1 MKKINKGKIAKFT
14 IWFIVLALSVAG
26 GFVAMFYGMEVI
38 YRILSKVIGVAL
50 VVALLFAAM
59 MVFFETYLAKHP
71 NPLQHEIE
79 KQKAQQELKEEMDK
93 RFKE

>member
-14 IWFIVLALSVAG
+14 VWFIVLALSVAG
-26 GFVAMFYGMEVI
+26 GFVAMYYGMEVI

-59 MVFFETYLAKHP
+59 MVFLETYLAKHP

-79 KQKAQQELKEEMDK
+79 KQKAQQEFKEEMDK

>member
-14 IWFIVLALSVAG
+14 VWFIVLALSVAG

-59 MVFFETYLAKHP
+59 MVFLETYLAKHP
-71 NPLQHEIE
+71 NPFKHEIE
-79 KQKAQQELKEEMDK
+79 KRKAQQELEEEMDK

>member
-14 IWFIVLALSVAG
+14 VWFIVLALSVAG
-26 GFVAMFYGMEVI
+26 GFVAMYYGMEVI
-38 YRILSKVIGVAL
+38 YRILSKVIGIAL

-59 MVFFETYLAKHP
+59 MVFLETYLAKHP
-71 NPLQHEIE
+71 NPFKHEIE
-79 KQKAQQELKEEMDK
+79 KRKAQQELKEEMDK

>member
-14 IWFIVLALSVAG
+14 VWFIVLALSVAG

-50 VVALLFAAM
+50 VVALLFVAM
-59 MVFFETYLAKHP
+59 MIFLETYLAKHP
-71 NPLQHEIE
+71 NPLQHEID

>member
-1 MKKINKGKIAKFT
+1 MKKKVIK
-14 IWFIVLALSVAG
+14 WLIVLLFSIIICVLSICGYASL
-26 GFVAMFYGMEVI
+26 AKK
-38 YRILSKVIGVAL
+38 ILVVIGIAL
-50 VVALLFAAM
+50 VTALLFAAM
-59 MVFFETYLAKHP
+59 MVFLETYLAKHP